1 MKLLLLSL
9 LAAAPCAGQFVS
21 MEFRFEGIGCASC
34 MESLPERMK
43 RLRGVESA
51 TVDAEHG
58 TLKLR
63 LAVANRVR
71 IEQVRDMI
79 EQDGTK
85 ATSAEVEV
93 KGELARE
100 DGKWILKPAGGS
112 ARYEILGD
120 AAAAGTC
127 LLTGTVERLRPETG
141 DLVIRAREIHQAE
154 R

>member
-1 MKLLLLSL
+1 MRLLILWAL
-9 LAAAPCAGQFVS
+9 AAPCFGQFVS

-34 MESLPERMK
+34 MESLPERVK

-51 TVDAEHG
+51 AVDAEHG

-63 LAVANRVR
+63 LAAANRVR

-85 ATSAEVEV
+85 TRSAEVEV
-93 KGELARE
+93 RGQVLRE
-100 DGKWILKPAGGS
+100 DGKWILQPAGVS
-112 ARYEILGD
+112 ARYEILGGIES
-120 AAAAGTC
+120 AAGTYVVI
-127 LLTGTVERLRPETG
+127 GTMDRLRPEAG
-141 DLVIRAREIHQAE
+141 NLIIKPREIHQAE